1 MLTHLKLE
9 IVKIWRSTGP
19 TMLASN
25 TVLLG
30 TNSPVQVGD

>member
-1 MLTHLKLE
+1 MLTHRKLE
-9 IVKIWRSTGP
+9 NFKILRSTGP

-30 TNSPVQVGD
+30 TNSPAQVGD